1 MDDKVTAKLRACQTL
16 PSLPAVAIELVR
28 QCRSD
33 DFDVRRVSDLV
44 SRDPALAAKVLK
56 VANSSAFQGSG
67 KVATISSAFMR
78 LGANTVMTL
87 ALSFSLARTRKS
99 TKGGFDHE
107 RYWRYAL
114 LCATATKI
122 LSKRISGNAEE
133 MFLVGLFQDIGMLA
147 LSEVS
152 KTVYTTLLRDAGDDH
167 LRLERLEQ
175 ERLGTDHI
183 EVGAWLAQQWNL
195 PDFIVAS
202 TLGSHSPVRA
212 DGVPGD
218 RSPVTACVALSRW
231 IADVWMLKDAPAAS
245 RFGAERAKML
255 LGMDRPAF
263 QEVLFE
269 VGEAVPVL
277 SDLFDIRVAAAESI
291 KKIVDEARDALV
303 LVSLRSA
310 QDVHRSAQ
318 MAHTLEQ
325 KLQRDALTGLFNRAY
340 LDNSLNLAFEN
351 AMDFGRPL
359 SVLFCDIDFFKNVN
373 DTYGH
378 LAGDQA
384 LEAVARVLSGSV
396 RQLDIVA
403 RYGGEEFVVLL
414 PGTDETG
421 AHVVADRI
429 RQRVQA
435 LQVPTPA
442 GDGTIPLTVSVGF
455 VTHGPKWRA
464 SDVSQL
470 LGTADLCLYAAKEGG
485 RNKVVSYDPEHPLA
499 TSMPSSRRV
508 VHRSIPE
515 KGPSKGD

>member
-1 MDDKVTAKLRACQTL
+1 MDDKVVAKLRACQTL

-33 DFDVRRVSDLV
+33 NFDVRRVSDLV

-99 TKGGFDHE
+99 SKGAFDHE
-107 RYWRYAL
+107 RYWRYSL
-114 LCATATKI
+114 LCATSTKC
-122 LSKRISGNAEE
+122 LSKRVSANPEE

-147 LSEVS
+147 LSEVL
-152 KTVYTTLLRDAGDDH
+152 KTTYWSLLRDSCDDH

-175 ERLGTDHI
+175 EHLGTDHI
-183 EVGAWLAQQWNL
+183 EVGVWLAQEWNL
-195 PDFIVAS
+195 PEFIGAS

-212 DGVPGD
+212 DGVAGD

-231 IADVWMLKDAPAAS
+231 IADVWMHQDAAAAS
-245 RFGAERAKML
+245 RLGAERAKML
-255 LGMDRPAF
+255 LNMDRPVF
-263 QEVLFE
+263 QEVLSE
-269 VGEAVPVL
+269 IAEAVPVL
-277 SDLFDIRVAAAESI
+277 SDLFDIRVGAAESI
-291 KKIVDEARDALV
+291 RKIVDEAREALV

-325 KLQRDALTGLFNRAY
+325 KLNLDALTGLFNRTY
-340 LDNSLNLAFEN
+340 LDTSLSLAFEN

-359 SVLFCDIDFFKNVN
+359 SVLFCDIDHFKNVN

-384 LEAVARVLSGSV
+384 LEAVARVLAGSV

-403 RYGGEEFVVLL
+403 RYGGEEFVVVL

-421 AHVVADRI
+421 ANVVAERM

-435 LQVPTPA
+435 LRVAVPGEA
-442 GDGTIPLTVSVGF
+442 GTIPITVSIGS
-455 VTHGPKWRA
+455 VTHGTFWRA
-464 SDVSQL
+464 TDVSQV
-470 LGTADLCLYAAKEGG
+470 LGTADLCLYAAKENG
-485 RNKVVSYDPEHPLA
+485 RNRVVAYDPQHPPA
-499 TSMPSSRRV
+499 VSMPSSRRV
-508 VHRSIPE
+508 VRKSIPD
-515 KGPSKGD
+515 KG